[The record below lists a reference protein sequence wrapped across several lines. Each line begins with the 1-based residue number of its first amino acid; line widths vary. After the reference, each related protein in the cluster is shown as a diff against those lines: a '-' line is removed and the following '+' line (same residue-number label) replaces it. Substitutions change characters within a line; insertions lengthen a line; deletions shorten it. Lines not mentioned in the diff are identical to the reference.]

1 MALRRRLLL
10 LAALVAVGTA
20 AALPALAQQ
29 GAQQHHRRFDDAEK
43 WSKVF
48 DDPERDAWQ
57 KPAEVIAALKLAPEA
72 LVADIGSGTGYFAV
86 RLARAVPQGKV
97 FGVDVEPD
105 MVRFLNQRAAK
116 EKLSNLSSHLAA
128 DGDPKLPAPVDLV
141 LLVDTYHHIPQRAR
155 YFQQLRAALKPG
167 GRVAII
173 DFRLDSPTGPP
184 PRQRIAPKIVADE
197 MALAGYRE
205 SERHEFLPNQYFF
218 VFSPR

>member
-10 LAALVAVGTA
+10 AALAAT
-20 AALPALAQQ
+20 ALPAFAQQ
-29 GAQQHHRRFDDAEK
+29 GTQHYHRRFDDAEK
-43 WSKVF
+43 WSRVF

-116 EKLSNLSSHLAA
+116 DKLPNLSSHLAA

-141 LLVDTYHHIPQRAR
+141 LVVDTYHHIPARAR
-155 YFQQLRAALKPG
+155 YFNELRAALKPG

-184 PRQRIAPKIVADE
+184 PKHRIAPKIVVEE

-205 SERHEFLPNQYFF
+205 LERHEFLPNQYFF
-218 VFSPR
+218 VFAPR